1 MTLPPP
7 LSAIEH
13 DGFSGS
19 SNVTTMLVSTATNTL
34 ATATTAQVG
43 DDDRDDVVFAVTAAA
58 LIRAVILGV
67 IFLLS
72 LIGNTTVIIIILRHY
87 QLRTVTNAFI
97 ASLSASDLLQT
108 IFCIP
113 FTFLT
118 LFANTWFLSNDLCV
132 LNGFLNSL
140 FGIASTLTLT
150 LISIDRFYAI
160 VKLPREKVTR
170 TRAIQM
176 LVYTWI
182 HAFVFSFPWY
192 IMDPLPRY
200 YKDGFLHCMY
210 IFHCTTSYL
219 PEGYSIFVI
228 VICYLIPFTIMCYCY
243 YNIWKTLRLSDTRI
257 RPATA
262 QASMLRFYG
271 EMRTATTVL
280 IMIFLFL
287 CCWGPYCIMAI
298 VVSASNS
305 EFTPTMDTIA
315 IYLAWSNSAMN
326 PVIYAIRNPHVSALI
341 RRNRESGYH
350 AGAMGSGA
358 VTVVSPAIKRK
369 ITTISTGSNQG
380 QNSSTNLNG
389 TSPRL
394 DPTAWARK
402 APAIMF
408 CRQNYQLDD
417 SASVNTNTTQT
428 TSL

>member
-1 MTLPPP
+1 MTSTAFLNT
-7 LSAIEH
+7 AE
-13 DGFSGS
+13 GS
-19 SNVTTMLVSTATNTL
+19 TQQMTTWLNVTVMPIVGTASSTIRDVATDNSDHVL
-34 ATATTAQVG
+34 G
-43 DDDRDDVVFAVTAAA
+43 DDVVFSVTAAA
-58 LIRAVILGV
+58 LVRAVILAI

-72 LIGNTTVIIIILRHY
+72 LVGNTTVILIILRHY

-113 FTFLT
+113 FTFVT
-118 LFANTWFLSNDLCV
+118 LFANTWIMSNDLCIV
-132 LNGFLNSL
+132 NGFLNSL

-160 VKLPREKVTR
+160 VRLPREKVTK

-176 LVYTWI
+176 LTYTWI

-192 IMDPLPRY
+192 IVDLKPRY
-200 YKDGFLHCMY
+200 FKDGFVHCMY
-210 IFHCTTSYL
+210 IFHSTSSYL
-219 PEGYSIFVI
+219 PEAYSIFVI
-228 VICYLIPFTIMCYCY
+228 IICYLVPFTIMCYCY

-298 VVSASNS
+298 VVSASNIK
-305 EFTPTMDTIA
+305 FTSTMDTIA

-326 PVIYAIRNPHVSALI
+326 PIIYAIRNPHVSSLI
-341 RRNRESGYH
+341 QRNRESGYR
-350 AGAMGSGA
+350 AGALSNGG
-358 VTVVSPAIKRK
+358 VTVVSPALKRK
-369 ITTISTGSNQG
+369 ITTISSNSYLE
-380 QNSSTNLNG
+380 QNSATNMNG
-389 TSPRL
+389 NSPRL

-402 APAIMF
+402 APALMF
-408 CRQNYQLDD
+408 CRQLDD
-417 SASVNTNTTQT
+417 DASVHTNTTQT